1 MRRAAFLIA
10 FAWSATALADPTKH
24 ECVQADTQAQ
34 TLRGQDKLNDARAQ
48 LAICMAQSCPAVIR
62 QDCTER
68 LDEVNRIQ
76 PSLVFDVKD
85 SSGQDVTDAK
95 VTIDGAPLLD
105 HIVAQGVR
113 VDPGEH
119 DLVFAAHGHIPNKL
133 HVLVHE
139 GDKDR
144 RVSVTVGTPA
154 AEPETPPAL
163 EQPPTE
169 QPNKVESAP
178 ATNENETPPAV
189 TPSSGSGQRVAGI
202 VIGAAGL
209 VGLALGGAFA
219 GVAFSN
225 WKSSQN
231 ICSDI
236 LCPSAT
242 RQNALDDHDTAITFA
257 AASTASFIAGGV
269 LAAAGIVVFL
279 LAPRQ
284 HEAQAFWVRP
294 SPMGVTLG
302 GSFQ

>member
-1 MRRAAFLIA
+1 VRRGAFLVA
-10 FAWSATALADPTKH
+10 FAWSAAALADPTKH

-34 TLRGQDKLNDARAQ
+34 TLRGQDKLKDARAQ

-85 SSGQDVTDAK
+85 NAGRDVTDAT

-119 DLVFAAHGHIPNKL
+119 DLVFAARGHIPNKV

-144 RVSVTVGTPA
+144 RVAVTVGTPA
-154 AEPETPPAL
+154 AEPETPVEL
-163 EQPPTE
+163 EQPPKD
-169 QPNKVESAP
+169 QPSKVETAP
-178 ATNENETPPAV
+178 ATNENEAPPAA
-189 TPSSGSGQRVAGI
+189 TPSNGGGQRVAGI

-225 WKSSQN
+225 WQSSQS
-231 ICSDI
+231 ICSAT

-242 RQNALDDHDTAITFA
+242 RQSAVDDHDTAITFA

-279 LAPRQ
+279 LAPRS